1 MSIKVKLPSLNLELY
16 KKAKRYIPGGTQL
29 LSKRPEMFAPEVWP
43 AYYDKAK
50 GCRVWDIDGHEY
62 VDMAIMGIGA
72 NILGYADEEVDEAVI
87 AAIKKGTS
95 SSLNCPEEIEL
106 AEALIALHPWAQM
119 VRYARGGGEAM
130 AMAIRIARAK
140 TKREVVLFSGYHG
153 WQDWYIGSTS
163 RSLGVPEAIQALTH
177 KFTYNNITSLEALF
191 AQFPREIAAVI
202 MEPMNTEL
210 PKDNFLEKVKQ
221 LAHKHGAIL
230 IFDEVITGFRLADG
244 GAQEFFNVT
253 PDLTTLGKGLANG
266 YPLSAI
272 VGRKEIMKLL
282 EEIFFSFTFGG
293 ETLSLAASKAV
304 LEKIKRCHVTQAL
317 YDKGI
322 KLIHSLNELI
332 IEFELGEHLSVSG
345 HPAWPFLNFKPSS
358 TCDQWLLKT
367 YYIQELIQS
376 GFLCLGAHN
385 LSYSHSEEDIAS
397 LLATYKRL
405 FSNIKDHLRQGT
417 LESALECDVLK
428 PLFSVR

>member
-1 MSIKVKLPSLNLELY
+1 MSKRQFSSSENYL
-16 KKAKRYIPGGTQL
+16 KKAKRLIPLGAQTFSKSYTQFPYG
-29 LSKRPEMFAPEVWP
+29 KAPYFIERGLG
-43 AYYDKAK
+43 A
-50 GCRVWDIDGHEY
+50 RVWDIDGNEY
-62 VDMAIMGIGA
+62 IDFINALSAIT
-72 NILGYADEEVDEAVI
+72 LGYQDPDVDQAVM
-87 AAIKKGTS
+87 AQMKKGTIF
-95 SSLNCPEEIEL
+95 SLSHPLEYEV
-106 AEALIALHPWAQM
+106 AERIVDMVPSAEM
-119 VRYARGGGEAM
+119 VRFGKNGSDATAG
-130 AMAIRIARAK
+130 AIRLARAF
-140 TKREVVLFSGYHG
+140 TGREHVAVCGYHG